1 MAERIERRH
10 GLEPRLER
18 LRTGVKEDPA
28 LAIEVMA
35 SLAHV
40 NLRGN
45 PGDARF
51 VDAVESVLKQP
62 LPLEPNTVSTGG
74 HRLCWLGP
82 DEWLLTTP
90 HSGLAPLLG
99 ELRRLLDG
107 LDAALNDIGGGQ
119 VLLRLRGDIRFEV
132 LAAGCT
138 LDLHP
143 SLFAPGH
150 CAQTSLA
157 KAGVLLCPVAGEGG
171 IDVIVRRSYSDYLLQ
186 WLVEVA
192 GERGVSVVPG

>member
-1 MAERIERRH
+1 MAERIERLH

-18 LRTGVKEDPA
+18 LRTGVNVDAA

-51 VDAVESVLKQP
+51 VEAVESVLKQP

-90 HSGLAPLLG
+90 HSGLAPMLG
-99 ELRRLLDG
+99 ELERVLDG
-107 LDAALNDIGGGQ
+107 LDAAFNDLSGGQ
-119 VLLRLRGDIRFEV
+119 VLLRLRGDIRHEV
-132 LAAGCT
+132 LGAGCT

-143 SLFAPGH
+143 SSFAPGH
-150 CAQTSLA
+150 CAQTGLA
-157 KAGVLLCPVAGEGG
+157 KAGVLLCPVEGEGG
-171 IDVIVRRSYSDYLLQ
+171 IDVVVRRSYSDYLVQ
-186 WLVEVA
+186 WFADVA
-192 GERGVSVVPG
+192 GARGVAISVS